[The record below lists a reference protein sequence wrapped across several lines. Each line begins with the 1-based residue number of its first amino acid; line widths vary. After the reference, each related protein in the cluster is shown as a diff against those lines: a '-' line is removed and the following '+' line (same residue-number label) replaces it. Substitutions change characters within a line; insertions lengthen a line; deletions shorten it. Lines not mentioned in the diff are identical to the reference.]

1 MPDMLVTPD
10 MQGMPD
16 MLVMQGMPDTL
27 GTPDMRVTQ
36 AMLDTLGTQAMLDTL
51 GTQAMPGKQASM
63 RRAGQYKPVPWP
75 LFTLPGLMISLCLVA
90 GH

>member
-1 MPDMLVTPD
+1 MLV
-10 MQGMPD
+10 
-16 MLVMQGMPDTL
+16 MPDTL
-27 GTPDMRVTQ
+27 GTPDMRVTPD
-36 AMLDTLGTQAMLDTL
+36 MLGTPDMRVTQAMLDTL